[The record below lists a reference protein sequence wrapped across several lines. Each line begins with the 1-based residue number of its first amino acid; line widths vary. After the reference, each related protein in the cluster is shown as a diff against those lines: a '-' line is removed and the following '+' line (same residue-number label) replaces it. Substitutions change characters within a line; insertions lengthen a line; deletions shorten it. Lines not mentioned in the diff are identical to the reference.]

1 MDSKNDFDFTIS
13 SLIDLKLLQQFQ
25 DNFAR
30 AMGMASISVDN
41 KEGNVTSPSNFSDFC
56 MKYTR
61 GSVEGNKRC
70 INCDIEGGRTAS
82 KTNKPAIYSCHAGL
96 VDFAAPIIVDGV
108 QIGSIVGGQVLDA
121 PPEEEKFRKIAREI
135 GVNEDEYINALRK
148 IPIVSRD
155 KIEAAANLIFIF
167 ANALSRMGYDK
178 KINIMKSDKFKNI
191 AKDLIKNIEAL
202 SDGIHNLSSQVNSLV
217 ETSGSLLESSSKSK
231 EKVNETDDILSFIRT
246 VANQTNLLGLNAAI
260 EAARAGEQGKG
271 FSVVANEV
279 RKLASV
285 SVDSAKKIEVILNS
299 IRNGMESVEDGVS
312 KTGVVIENH
321 KQYIEDIMKKIDASL
336 ELAESLNSSI

>member
-1 MDSKNDFDFTIS
+1 MNYNKDFSFTVG

-25 DNFAR
+25 DNFAK
-30 AMGMASISVDN
+30 AVGMASISVDN
-41 KEGNVTSPSNFSDFC
+41 KEGNITNPSNFSDFC

-61 GSVEGNKRC
+61 GSKEGNERC
-70 INCDIEGGRTAS
+70 LNCDIEGGKTAS
-82 KTNKPAIYSCHAGL
+82 KTNKPSIYSCHAGL
-96 VDFAAPIIVDGV
+96 VDFAAPIIVDGA
-108 QIGSIVGGQVLDA
+108 QIGSIVGGQVLDN
-121 PPEEEKFRKIAREI
+121 PPDEEKFRKIAKEI
-135 GVNEDEYINALRK
+135 GVNEDEYITALRK

-167 ANALSRMGYDK
+167 ANALSQMGYEK
-178 KINIMKSDKFKNI
+178 KLSIIRSDKFKDI
-191 AKDLIKNIEAL
+191 AKNLIKNMQAL
-202 SDGIHNLSSQVNSLV
+202 SDGIHSLSSQVESLV
-217 ETSGSLLESSSKSK
+217 ETSDSLLKSSTKSK
-231 EKVNETDDILSFIRT
+231 EKVNETDDILNFIRN
-246 VANQTNLLGLNAAI
+246 VANQTNLLGLNASI

-312 KTGVVIENH
+312 KTGEVVEHH
-321 KQYIEDIMKKIDASL
+321 KQYIKDIMQKIDISM
-336 ELAESLNSSI
+336 ELAESLDSNI

>member
-1 MDSKNDFDFTIS
+1 MYYENDFTIS

-25 DNFAR
+25 DDFAK
-30 AMGMASISVDN
+30 AMGMASVSIDN
-41 KEGNVTSPSNFSDFC
+41 KEVNVTSPSNFSDFC

-70 INCDIEGGRTAS
+70 IHCGIEGGRTAS
-82 KTNKPAIYSCHAGL
+82 KTNKPAIYNCHTGL
-96 VDFAAPIIVDGV
+96 VDFAAPIVVDGV
-108 QIGSIVGGQVLDA
+108 QIGTIVGGQVLDA
-121 PPEEEKFRKIAREI
+121 TPEEEKFKKIAREI

-148 IPIVSRD
+148 VPIVSRD
-155 KIEAAANLIFIF
+155 KIDAAANLIFIF
-167 ANALSRMGYDK
+167 ANALSKMGYDK
-178 KINIMKSDKFKNI
+178 KISIMKSDKFKNI

-202 SDGIHNLSSQVNSLV
+202 SDGIHILSSQVNSLV
-217 ETSGSLLESSSKSK
+217 ETSDSLLESSSNSK

-246 VANQTNLLGLNAAI
+246 IANQTNLLGLNAAI

-279 RKLASV
+279 RKLASI

-299 IRNGMESVEDGVS
+299 IRNGMESVEDSVS